1 MLVYYSSARRP
12 STRLGA
18 TAKHEKPQETQRKVV
33 RMLHSLRLSRSL
45 IAAAAIVWGVA
56 LGTPANANKI
66 IITPVAGVGNA
77 DPATVTS
84 TQAGNVFVGLVDG
97 QEAAFAA
104 GTGSFTDATG
114 FALRGVL
121 AQRLRPHC

>member
-1 MLVYYSSARRP
+1 MLVYYSSWRDGQALALARRP
-12 STRLGA
+12 STRNR
-18 TAKHEKPQETQRKVV
+18 KRQRKVV
-33 RMLHSLRLSRSL
+33 RMLHSLKLSRSL

-56 LGTPANANKI
+56 LGTPANANQI
-66 IITPVAGVGNA
+66 LITPRGRRYEN
-77 DPATVTS
+77 PATVTS

-97 QEAAFAA
+97 QGAAFAA

-114 FALRGVL
+114 FALVGVL